1 MPRKTTLSK
10 CHVAFYWFGNI
21 YSCNII
27 LFLLYMEIAQFLK
40 KWIIFIMWIPAIL
53 IPLSLHGG
61 GHCHY
66 WPFVPKLRSI
76 IFYRRK
82 FSQRQIWQSA
92 LYVCIIVYMFIFCLC
107 NENHRSIF
115 RTTNYFL
122 TAIRLFFWTPLK
134 IMSSISLF
142 LCHAS
147 LPNSSDIIVSYTLV
161 KYFSSF
167 FQYSGPFSFS

>member
-1 MPRKTTLSK
+1 M
-10 CHVAFYWFGNI
+10 
-21 YSCNII
+21 SCCFLLIWKH
-27 LFLLYMEIAQFLK
+27 LFLQYYSVFTLYGDSPVFK
-40 KWIIFIMWIPAIL
+40 KWVIFIMWFPAIL
-53 IPLSLHGG
+53 IPLSLQGG

-66 WPFVPKLRSI
+66 WHLSLNWGALV
-76 IFYRRK
+76 FYRRK

-92 LYVCIIVYMFIFCLC
+92 LYVCIIIYMFIFYLC

-122 TAIRLFFWTPLK
+122 TIISLFFWTPLK
-134 IMSSISLF
+134 ILSSISLF
-142 LCHAS
+142 LRHVS

-167 FQYSGPFSFS
+167 FQYSGPLSFS